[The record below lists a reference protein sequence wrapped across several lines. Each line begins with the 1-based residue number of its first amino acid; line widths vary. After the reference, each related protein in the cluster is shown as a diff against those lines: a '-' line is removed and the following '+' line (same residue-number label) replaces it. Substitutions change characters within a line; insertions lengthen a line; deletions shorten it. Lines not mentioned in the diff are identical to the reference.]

1 MLVFT
6 FLDVKDSEDRNHRRP
21 DGRIRDI
28 SSDACMISRSDA
40 PGGIIEFSE
49 RLTDSATRTKGKAHG
64 VIVQLAVD
72 AKEALGLK
80 FFWVGILGFVA
91 SERP

>member
-1 MLVFT
+1 M
-6 FLDVKDSEDRNHRRP
+6 
-21 DGRIRDI
+21 
-28 SSDACMISRSDA
+28 SRSVSLT

-49 RLTDSATRTKGKAHG
+49 RLTDSATRTKGKAHS
-64 VIVQLAVD
+64 VTVQLAID

-91 SERP
+91 RERPSRVISDKDTTSQSIGKCSPRVCYDRSP